1 MLYIA
6 LAEGSCH
13 HYKNIKMQKRKLFKL
28 EMEMTISIIFSF
40 CLFLIFLALYF
51 YLLFNLQGR
60 RNLGMIHL
68 IFLEVTTCVKTLRIW
83 AVKTCFELTSMCVS
97 PLYILKYL
105 LTVYFCSARSIYDY
119 GWLFFFLSSTCSSQK
134 EFLTQIKL
142 FFPLSL
148 PYFVF
153 RVVS

>member
-1 MLYIA
+1 MGLLYIMLSA
-6 LAEGSCH
+6 
-13 HYKNIKMQKRKLFKL
+13 LFKL

-119 GWLFFFLSSTCSSQK
+119 GWLLFLLIFNFSIITGTFNMITQK
-134 EFLTQIKL
+134 TNSAVDSIGINERLLNT
-142 FFPLSL
+142 
-148 PYFVF
+148 
-153 RVVS
+153 